1 MKVAK
6 FPENHVQED
15 AFIGLA
21 RSALSDVFPN
31 PARVGCPD
39 VVLRKALARRKKD
52 ILQHWDV
59 LDHICTCSPCFSE
72 HLAFR
77 NRVYRRETLLGI
89 FGLAV
94 IALGLAGAYT
104 LWQLHWRPVDS
115 LTIVE
120 LRKAIPP
127 GPVEP
132 TTSVT
137 AASLNFANWALNRS
151 SADRLPLIK
160 PPVLKRGKLSLTIQL
175 PLMSQ
180 PGTYRVVLSTVQ
192 GSSLIDRSVRARMV
206 DGSTTLDNI
215 EVDTTA
221 ASSGMYTL
229 IVLRGN
235 RSVPRKFPVRIE

>member
-15 AFIGLA
+15 AFIALA

-39 VVLRKALARRKKD
+39 PALRKALALRKKD

-77 NRVYRRETLLGI
+77 KRVYRRETILRI

-94 IALGLAGAYT
+94 ITLGLAGAYT

-115 LTIVE
+115 LTTAE

-151 SADRLPLIK
+151 SPDQPPLK

-180 PGTYRVVLSTVQ
+180 PGTYRVVLSPVQ
-192 GSSLIDRSVRARMV
+192 GLSLLDRSVRARMV